1 MSPVRELTR
10 RELLGGFVG
19 LGVVAGLAACGQ
31 RSTGT
36 VSPAAIASA
45 EAARPTSGA
54 TRTLKL
60 RAQPIEH
67 DLGGRVVSTWGY
79 GGSVPGPVL
88 RANVGDR
95 VKIAFTND
103 LPEDTSVH
111 WHGLAIRNDMD
122 GMPGVTMPPIPQ
134 GRGFDY
140 EFVLPDS
147 GTHWLHPHTGL
158 QLDRGLYAPF
168 IVDDPNE
175 SGRYDREWIVVLDD
189 WTDGVGKTPEALM
202 ADLKAG
208 GGSMMGGG
216 MGGNS
221 RMGGGMGMSAGD
233 SGGGGGMGM
242 GATDAGDVDYPMYL
256 INGRAET
263 DPDVL
268 RAKPGQRVRVRIINA
283 AADTIFNVAL
293 AGHKLDVIASDGY
306 PVQPVSADSLQ
317 ISMGERY
324 DAIVELK
331 DGVFAFAAEP
341 LGKSGQARALVRTGS
356 GSVPAPSV
364 RPSELEQD
372 PLTLGGLAVA
382 DGSALAAGPVDTE
395 QGVRLAGSMSD
406 YRWTINGR
414 TYDQT
419 EPLTIQQGQLGRFHF
434 SNHSMMPHPMHVHG
448 HTFQVGDAGGRGP
461 RKDTVLVPAMGS
473 LRIDLRADNP
483 GKWMVHC
490 HNLYHAEAGMMTRL
504 DYTA

>member
-1 MSPVRELTR
+1 MPHVRELTR

-31 RSTGT
+31 SPRGS

-60 RAQPIEH
+60 RAQPVEH

-79 GGSVPGPVL
+79 GESVPGPML

-95 VKIAFTND
+95 VKIGFQND

-134 GRGFDY
+134 GQGFDY

-168 IVDDPNE
+168 IVDDPSE
-175 SGRYDREWIVVLDD
+175 PGRYDREWVVVLDD
-189 WTDGVGKTPEALM
+189 WTDGVGKTPDALL

-208 GGSMMGGG
+208 GGSMGGG
-216 MGGNS
+216 MGGDS
-221 RMGGGMGMSAGD
+221 GMGGGMGMSGGN
-233 SGGGGGMGM
+233 SGTGSGMGM
-242 GATDAGDVDYPMYL
+242 GGMDGGDIDYPMYL
-256 INGRAET
+256 INGRAEA

-268 RAKPGQRVRVRIINA
+268 RAKPGQRVRLRIINA

-293 AGHKLDVIASDGY
+293 AGHSLNVIASDGY

-324 DAIVELK
+324 DAIVTLN

-356 GSVPAPSV
+356 GSTPAASL
-364 RPSELEQD
+364 RPSELRQD
-372 PLTLGGLAVA
+372 PLTVGGLVVA
-382 DGSALAAGPVDTE
+382 DGSALAAGRVDTE

-419 EPLTIQQGQLGRFHF
+419 EPLTIQQGQLGRFHI
-434 SNHSMMPHPMHVHG
+434 SNHSMMPHPMHFHG

-473 LRIDLRADNP
+473 LAIDLRADNP

-504 DYTA
+504 EYTA